1 VYSREID
8 GQILTLAPSGWTYH
22 RTFVLYD
29 YETETLWYPLPG
41 TRGLTG
47 VAGPLK
53 DKVLS
58 ELASDR
64 SSWRDWLRKKPQAQ
78 HMRYRSR

>member
-1 VYSREID
+1 M
-8 GQILTLAPSGWTYH
+8 
-22 RTFVLYD
+22 LYD

-58 ELASDR
+58 ELASVR
-64 SSWRDWLRKKPQAQ
+64 SSWRDWLRKKTQAQ

>member
-1 VYSREID
+1 M
-8 GQILTLAPSGWTYH
+8 
-22 RTFVLYD
+22 LYD
-29 YETETLWYPLPG
+29 YETETLRYPLPC

-58 ELASDR
+58 ELTFER
-64 SSWRDWLRKKPQAQ
+64 SSWRD
-78 HMRYRSR
+78 